1 VKIFFNRFRLGDCL
15 WSCHWLRKVALAN
28 PLINFAF
35 FCDRAHHWQLKD
47 VLMGTQVYLLG
58 IENYHGGGIDTWINA
73 RGEYPP
79 KDKDQ
84 VKFFT
89 QVFDRVAE
97 ESGLENPL
105 KKRED
110 WLFDYFINRDSHP
123 RMTTHWLFVDSQP
136 QSGQFNN
143 QPEIFDLL
151 EKRIVAKGQSVERT
165 SSAIKGDGA
174 MLGPSGR
181 SITGWGSYSHYI
193 ENILMI
199 ATGPC
204 WTTFNAVTES
214 RLKHRIILQG
224 EGMILNYGREWPH
237 FTNLP
242 DAVKY
247 MEKEGLV

>member
-1 VKIFFNRFRLGDCL
+1 MKLFFNRFRLGDCL
-15 WSCHWLRKVALAN
+15 WACHWLRKVALAN
-28 PLINFAF
+28 PAEGFAF
-35 FCDRAHHWQLKD
+35 FCDSAHHWQLKD
-47 VLMGTQVYLLG
+47 VLAGTQVYLFGLDA
-58 IENYHGGGIDTWINA
+58 YHGGGIDTWINA

-97 ESGLENPL
+97 EAGLENPL

-110 WLFDYFINRDSHP
+110 WLFDYPGLIGHQSVGPAQKWLAVDSH
-123 RMTTHWLFVDSQP
+123 P
-136 QSGQFNN
+136 QSGQFH
-143 QPEIFDLL
+143 FDHQTMEGVLIAL
-151 EKRIVAKGQSVERT
+151 SLKNGSGSV
-165 SSAIKGDGA
+165 SSTKENPCK
-174 MLGPSGR
+174 L
-181 SITGWGSYSHYI
+181 SITQWGGISMNVD
-193 ENILMI
+193 NILMI

-204 WTTFNAVTES
+204 WTTFNAITES
-214 RLKHRIILQG
+214 RLKNRIILQG

-247 MEKEGLV
+247 MESQGLI

>member
-1 VKIFFNRFRLGDCL
+1 MEG
-15 WSCHWLRKVALAN
+15 
-28 PLINFAF
+28 FAF
-35 FCDRAHHWQLKD
+35 FCDSAHHWQLKD
-47 VLMGTQVYLLG
+47 VLAGTQVYLFGLDA
-58 IENYHGGGIDTWINA
+58 YHGGGIDTWINA

-89 QVFDRVAE
+89 QVFDRMAE
-97 ESGLENPL
+97 EAGLENPL

-110 WLFDYFINRDSHP
+110 WLFDYPGLIPKSPGINPLGAD
-123 RMTTHWLFVDSQP
+123 WLIVDSPP
-136 QSGQFNN
+136 QSGQFSFHPYEMN
-143 QPEIFDLL
+143 LL
-151 EKRIVAKGQSVERT
+151 VERIEKEGNSVLRT
-165 SSAIKGDGA
+165 WVNPDNLSV
-174 MLGPSGR
+174 
-181 SITGWGSYSHYI
+181 TNWGYASCHSD
-193 ENILMI
+193 NILMI

-214 RLKHRIILQG
+214 RLKNRIILQG

-247 MEKEGLV
+247 MESQGLI